1 MLALVS
7 HADVERM
14 QRAVLSF
21 VARAIHIVQ
30 RLHLINPVISDALLL
45 CLVLGVGLWLILW
58 VCTFDLLLSLLLFVF
73 EPLLEI
79 GIRVVCLIEQI
90 CLKLGLC
97 LQRLIQATGLVWRST
112 CPRKLALHAYQQIAD
127 MFARDLHS
135 NDL

>member
-1 MLALVS
+1 
-7 HADVERM
+7 M

-30 RLHLINPVISDALLL
+30 RLHLINPVILDALLL
-45 CLVLGVGLWLILW
+45 CLILGVGLWLILW
-58 VCTFDLLLSLLLFVF
+58 VCTFYLLLSLLLFVF

-90 CLKLGLC
+90 WLKLGLC
-97 LQRLIQATGLVWRST
+97 LQRLIQATGLGWRST
-112 CPRKLALHAYQQIAD
+112 CPRELALHAYQQIAD